1 MFPTNEEDYYELLDE
16 ISGNVIYGDARRCP
30 HHPEVKTSS
39 DNGMFDAPCYKCE
52 GAEMDAWEA
61 WQYDPENPCRPY
73 CDNQVRAIAM
83 PWRFVA
89 TCDQVP
95 DEIPF

>member
-1 MFPTNEEDYYELLDE
+1 MLPTNEEDYYEMLDE
-16 ISGNVIYGDARRCP
+16 ISGNVIYGDARRCC

-39 DNGMFDAPCYKCE
+39 DDGMFDAPCHKCE

-61 WQYDPENPCRPY
+61 WQSNPENPSRLY
-73 CDNQVRAIAM
+73 CGNEAGLIRM
-83 PWRFVA
+83 PRFLVS
-89 TCDQVP
+89 CEKNL